1 VIRFFIPGLVVIL
14 SGASCASRDYVVA
27 DADFWRDGAALDGKH
42 VQLVETQASAKLT
55 APAAQ
60 QFAESCRAAEAKA
73 QARFRAG
80 FPQSKDSGKRLGEKF
95 ELHAGCTVRMAFS
108 RE

>member
-1 VIRFFIPGLVVIL
+1 VIRFFIPGLLVIL

-27 DADFWRDGAALDGKH
+27 DADFWRDGAALNSKT
-42 VQLVETQASAKLT
+42 VQLVETQAAARLN

-73 QARFRAG
+73 QARFRAEH
-80 FPQSKDSGKRLGEKF
+80 PQSKDSGKRIGEKF
-95 ELHAGCTVRMAFS
+95 ELHAGCTVRMAFA